1 MAGCCDTLRV
11 FLFRFSDVKMLPIVG
26 LIMLEIKLATE
37 LGSAL
42 EREARRARKSKATL
56 VREAVAHFLQEADDY
71 QAVLAFRKRR
81 GRTRTLAEVKRRR
94 GRLDLRQRQR
104 SN

>member
-1 MAGCCDTLRV
+1 
-11 FLFRFSDVKMLPIVG
+11 MLLIVG

-37 LGSAL
+37 LESAL

-56 VREAVAHFLQEADDY
+56 VREAVAQFLQEADDY

-81 GRTRTLAEVKRRR
+81 GRTHTLAEVKRRL
-94 GRLDLRQRQR
+94 GVDG
-104 SN
+104 